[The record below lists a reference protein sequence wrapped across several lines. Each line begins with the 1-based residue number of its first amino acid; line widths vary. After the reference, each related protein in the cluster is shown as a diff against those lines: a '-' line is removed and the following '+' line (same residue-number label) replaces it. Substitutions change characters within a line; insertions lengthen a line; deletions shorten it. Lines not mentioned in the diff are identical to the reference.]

1 MSNDVNQVLGAVE
14 RYNYE
19 LWNER
24 RFDLADEII
33 GEEMI
38 RNSPGSRE
46 VLSRDLAVARIRS
59 LWQGYDRMAFTLRHT
74 VTQGDLCTIIYQADL
89 RKHDGTE
96 HAIASI
102 EVFRVANGRIVEVWN
117 NTHDPGWWPEAEGGP
132 GR

>member
-59 LWQGYDRMAFTLRHT
+59 LW
-74 VTQGDLCTIIYQADL
+74 
-89 RKHDGTE
+89 
-96 HAIASI
+96 
-102 EVFRVANGRIVEVWN
+102 
-117 NTHDPGWWPEAEGGP
+117 
-132 GR
+132 